1 MASSLAV
8 KYRPKSFEET
18 LGQSSTIKILERQLE
33 LGKLSHCYL
42 FAGASGAGKTS
53 LSRAFANR
61 INKGKGSPIEIDA
74 ASNNGVDAIRA
85 IVDSARERAVDS
97 EYKIFIIDECV
108 TGDTEIL
115 TSDGYKRIDSLNKKE
130 KIAQYLD
137 DGTIEFVDPIDYIE
151 KDYIGDMFNVSVR
164 NGKRSVLMSPHHVQP
179 LLKNNSNEI
188 IEKYVSDIKFNQN
201 YSLIT
206 SGKGC
211 GSKSTLTALDKLA
224 IASQADGYY
233 YGVRKRSNLG
243 YWIIGLSDTTKINNF
258 LSYAKAAN
266 IDVKEL
272 KGRSETHVRRFA
284 YNLPANITKKLTTY
298 FNLDFSYDGAKAFLD
313 EIVKWDGSKKSGYDK
328 FYSCV
333 DIDNVNFVS
342 AIATLAG
349 YSADQISYDDQ
360 NPKHSTI
367 HILRLTE
374 TFTRTAE
381 ACSKVKEE
389 NFNGKIYC
397 VKVPSHKII
406 IRAQGFTFVTGNCHS
421 ISSQGWQAFL
431 KCIEEP
437 PEYTIFMFCT
447 TNPEKVPETIQN
459 RVMRLNISK
468 VDTRLI
474 AERLKFICKQ
484 EGFTN
489 YDEACDYLSKL
500 GNGGVRDSIAYLE
513 KCANYN
519 PDLSINNVLECLGNF
534 SYDSFF
540 NLTGALL
547 NGDEAEVLS
556 MVEDYYNSGNDLK
569 MFIENFLEF
578 SLDLAKYCL
587 FKSMSVIKIPSSL
600 ESRCIGYSNI
610 PDILDYTN
618 NLVSKLLDIKNA
630 IRQDINP
637 KNTVEVML
645 INICRGV

>member
-1 MASSLAV
+1 MGQSLAV

-42 FAGASGAGKTS
+42 FAGASGAGKTTS
-53 LSRAFANR
+53 ARIFAME
-61 INKGKGSPIEIDA
+61 INKHKGSPIEIDA

-97 EYKIFIIDECV
+97 EYKIFIIDE
-108 TGDTEIL
+108 
-115 TSDGYKRIDSLNKKE
+115 
-130 KIAQYLD
+130 
-137 DGTIEFVDPIDYIE
+137 
-151 KDYIGDMFNVSVR
+151 
-164 NGKRSVLMSPHHVQP
+164 
-179 LLKNNSNEI
+179 
-188 IEKYVSDIKFNQN
+188 
-201 YSLIT
+201 
-206 SGKGC
+206 
-211 GSKSTLTALDKLA
+211 
-224 IASQADGYY
+224 
-233 YGVRKRSNLG
+233 
-243 YWIIGLSDTTKINNF
+243 
-258 LSYAKAAN
+258 
-266 IDVKEL
+266 
-272 KGRSETHVRRFA
+272 
-284 YNLPANITKKLTTY
+284 
-298 FNLDFSYDGAKAFLD
+298 
-313 EIVKWDGSKKSGYDK
+313 
-328 FYSCV
+328 
-333 DIDNVNFVS
+333 
-342 AIATLAG
+342 
-349 YSADQISYDDQ
+349 
-360 NPKHSTI
+360 
-367 HILRLTE
+367 
-374 TFTRTAE
+374 
-381 ACSKVKEE
+381 
-389 NFNGKIYC
+389 
-397 VKVPSHKII
+397 
-406 IRAQGFTFVTGNCHS
+406 CHS

-519 PDLSINNVLECLGNF
+519 PDLSIDNVLECLGNF

-587 FKSMSVIKIPSSL
+587 FRSMSIVKIPSSL
-600 ESRCIGYSNI
+600 ESRCIGYSSI

-645 INICRGV
+645 INICRGM